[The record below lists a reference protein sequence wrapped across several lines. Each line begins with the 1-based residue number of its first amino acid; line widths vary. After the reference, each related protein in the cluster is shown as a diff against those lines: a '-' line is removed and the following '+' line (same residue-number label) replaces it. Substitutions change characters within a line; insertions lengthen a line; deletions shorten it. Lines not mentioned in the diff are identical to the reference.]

1 MRLILAGIILTAVP
15 VGASAASW
23 AQIPNQKGTF
33 VDLSSIRRDSFPKAT
48 AGVVTYE
55 NESPV
60 LATYKAAW
68 LKSGEVEVEVIFDCG
83 GNFAVL
89 QQVVPNGDAPN
100 ARYRSF
106 NHTRSFRESGVQLS
120 SIPRNTMYEKAQAMV
135 CRAEE

>member
-1 MRLILAGIILTAVP
+1 MRIIIAGIILTAVS
-15 VGASAASW
+15 VGVSAGSW
-23 AQIPNQKGTF
+23 AQIPNQKRAF
-33 VDLSSIRRDSFPKAT
+33 VDMSSIRKDAFPKAID
-48 AGVVTYE
+48 GRVTYE
-55 NESPV
+55 NESPI

-106 NHTRSFRESGVQLS
+106 NHTRRFRESGVQL
-120 SIPRNTMYEKAQAMV
+120 
-135 CRAEE
+135 